1 MSYFKGKSGL
11 KKMLNKQELIDV
23 IASSEMD
30 DEPSKHIEFCRQI
43 LSKAFCKDIKYGRI
57 SHNCRASVR
66 CTPGEYENVYELS
79 FNQLYITIAQNIAQ
93 DNIKEMV
100 NTLIDVRKHFKQ
112 LSDSKNVFKTKALLN
127 IMFYFGTVNFDET
140 MAERITRTGYKLV
153 RELGDKLNAV
163 LEDTDMI
170 LFPPNTTVEEIV
182 QVADSAIANHEDV
195 RGLTYDIQKYSK
207 VVVTNPKR
215 VEFFK

>member
-1 MSYFKGKSGL
+1 MDAESGR
-11 KKMLNKQELIDV
+11 
-23 IASSEMD
+23 
-30 DEPSKHIEFCRQI
+30 IEFCRQI
-43 LSKAFCKDIKYGRI
+43 LSKAFCTDIKYGRI
-57 SHNCRASVR
+57 FSNSRASVR

-112 LSDSKNVFKTKALLN
+112 TGDSKSVFKTKALLN
-127 IMFYFGTVNFDET
+127 SMFYFGTVNFDET
-140 MAERITRTGYKLV
+140 MAERITHTGYKLV

-163 LEDTDMI
+163 LEDTDVI
-170 LFPPNTTVEEIV
+170 LFQPNTTVEEIV
-182 QVADSAIANHEDV
+182 QVTDSTIANNEDV
-195 RGLTYDIQKYSK
+195 RGLTYDIEQYTK

-215 VEFFK
+215 VEFIK